1 MGRGGP
7 SGVGV
12 GNHPIQSGLPF
23 CPTYSYSRSTRYH
36 QGTSR
41 PGLVSR
47 LFRIQSCVAHHQ
59 SWSSRRKTK
68 AHALHR
74 TALHCTRTRTR
85 TRTRSHLLPL
95 RVSLSSPPPPLHPHL
110 TIVSLHLS
118 CPTCSPLSPS
128 LLRIHADARSS
139 CKPQPLCCFSWL
151 YPCNSLHP
159 KDPLSSS
166 SPPSP
171 GLFACRPS
179 FCPPPPPALEFLP
192 RSPHHVSR
200 FLIHVDQN
208 NYYILSFFL
217 IGVCYLFL
225 STKSLWTRRS

>member
-1 MGRGGP
+1 MLRITSPGP
-7 SGVGV
+7 RAGKPK
-12 GNHPIQSGLPF
+12 H
-23 CPTYSYSRSTRYH
+23 
-36 QGTSR
+36 
-41 PGLVSR
+41 
-47 LFRIQSCVAHHQ
+47 AHC
-59 SWSSRRKTK
+59 
-68 AHALHR
+68 
-74 TALHCTRTRTR
+74 TALHSTRTRTR
-85 TRTRSHLLPL
+85 TRTRRHLLPL
-95 RVSLSSPPPPLHPHL
+95 RVSLSSPQPPLHPHL

-128 LLRIHADARSS
+128 LLRIHADTRSS

-179 FCPPPPPALEFLP
+179 FRPPPPPPPPTLEFLA

-200 FLIHVDQN
+200 FLI
-208 NYYILSFFL
+208 S
-217 IGVCYLFL
+217 CRP
-225 STKSLWTRRS
+225 K